1 MHKRWFLC
9 ALVLVLAFF
18 AQAGAEE
25 ITISEVLTESGSN
38 SVRYPQLAGMQDEA
52 VQQKIND
59 DIVLSSGVTNHM
71 ISLLTLVGQQT
82 LNVDYDAYLD
92 EEIFSVIIS
101 AKGKLPQKRDGHAY
115 TALTYDLATGERLT
129 LDALF
134 ADVDAAVA
142 AMEEKVV
149 DTLSEELNGYLE
161 YSEITPLPVDS
172 FTLDEHGI
180 TFWYPAEQFSL
191 LSGYSGACQFWYS
204 ELEGLWLNDPTTEL
218 TADEQKAAIE
228 QSVSSGVIP
237 HVPVSIGGSVR
248 EAADAYRLLRTPD
261 EFPGGRYFVME
272 HPAFRSIMVISDA
285 MQAEYDASV
294 VEGIQLR
301 RGDLHGLLIG
311 QTAQTEWLEL
321 LGEPDETLIMTENM
335 AYDYA
340 LSEGLCDMY
349 LFGENELRLY
359 ADTDGILYAIQIC
372 K

>member
-1 MHKRWFLC
+1 M
-9 ALVLVLAFF
+9 
-18 AQAGAEE
+18 G
-25 ITISEVLTESGSN
+25 
-38 SVRYPQLAGMQDEA
+38 
-52 VQQKIND
+52 
-59 DIVLSSGVTNHM
+59 
-71 ISLLTLVGQQT
+71 
-82 LNVDYDAYLD
+82 
-92 EEIFSVIIS
+92 
-101 AKGKLPQKRDGHAY
+101 
-115 TALTYDLATGERLT
+115 
-129 LDALF
+129 
-134 ADVDAAVA
+134 
-142 AMEEKVV
+142 
-149 DTLSEELNGYLE
+149 
-161 YSEITPLPVDS
+161 
-172 FTLDEHGI
+172 
-180 TFWYPAEQFSL
+180 
-191 LSGYSGACQFWYS
+191 
-204 ELEGLWLNDPTTEL
+204 LNDPTTEL